1 MTNINTPAA
10 GVARMQ
16 EAPPLVIIVDDDRMV
31 REGLDNLFRSLGY
44 ATLCYGSAQEVLGA
58 PMPDALACIVTD
70 VRMPRTG
77 GLEFQQMLA
86 DRGIDIP
93 IVFITGY
100 GDIPMTVRAMKAGAV
115 DFLAKP
121 FRDQD
126 LLDAVNAALELA
138 RVRRSSSDEMRS
150 VRQLYGTLT
159 DREREIMQRVVK
171 GLLNKEIAGELSI
184 AEITV
189 KAHRASLMRKMG
201 VRRVP
206 DLVRFAEMLARNDRD

>member
-1 MTNINTPAA
+1 MDPET
-10 GVARMQ
+10 
-16 EAPPLVIIVDDDRMV
+16 PPLIIIVDDDRMV
-31 REGLDNLFRSLGY
+31 RDGLDNLFRSMGY
-44 ATLCYGSAQEVLGA
+44 ATLCYASAQEMLEA
-58 PMPDALACIVTD
+58 PMPDTLACIVTD

-77 GLEFQQMLA
+77 GLEFQQTLT

-126 LLDAVNAALELA
+126 LLDAANAALELA
-138 RVRRSSSDEMRS
+138 RERRSNSDELKTAR
-150 VRQLYGTLT
+150 RLYEKLT
-159 DREREIMQRVVK
+159 QREREVMEGVVK
-171 GLLNKEIAGELSI
+171 GLLNKEIAGALDI

-206 DLVRFAEMLARNDRD
+206 DLVRFAGMLARDSRQP

>member
-1 MTNINTPAA
+1 
-10 GVARMQ
+10 
-16 EAPPLVIIVDDDRMV
+16 
-31 REGLDNLFRSLGY
+31 
-44 ATLCYGSAQEVLGA
+44 
-58 PMPDALACIVTD
+58 
-70 VRMPRTG
+70 
-77 GLEFQQMLA
+77 MLA

-138 RVRRSSSDEMRS
+138 RERRSSSDDMRS

-159 DREREIMQRVVK
+159 DREREVMQRVVK
-171 GLLNKEIAGELSI
+171 GLLNKEIAGELAI

-206 DLVRFAEMLARNDRD
+206 DLVRFAEMLARDDRD